1 MRRFAG
7 FACALV
13 LALCWQVGAAPAASA
28 GWNDVIHRLDASY
41 TILHNGDVTVTQVID
56 YEFGAEG
63 RPGVVLQV
71 PSRLPWDSSRDAVHT
86 VSDVR
91 VSSPTGAATEV
102 STREIEDGGVG
113 RVRLRI
119 GDPKR
124 PADRAETYVVSYTIT
139 SVTEAQP
146 GFDEFVWDAS
156 GGGLGVGIEQM
167 TVMVEAP
174 GGVQNAHCFVD
185 ADEEIPCARA
195 GVDES
200 GRGQFI
206 ARNLGPNDPFHVA
219 ALLLPGAVDPGPT
232 LVPRPEPVRRTLLIG
247 GLGMIASTL
256 LMAAAALW
264 LRRRVLTA
272 SRPSTPRHHRPEAE
286 LELDPPA
293 VPPGEAALLADG
305 HFGPQHTAATLFD
318 LATRGA
324 LRVGPAVAG
333 EARVS
338 LRDPGVAARPYEQAL
353 IAGLFD
359 GSKPGTTVTIGP
371 RRSIQQHHA
380 ALQNAVCATVTDA
393 HWFPRRPTLLT
404 APTLLALFLGAG
416 AVLALSGLSLSGVL
430 PGPVGLA
437 LIVAATL
444 APIVIG
450 AAWLRRWRRW
460 DTPTAKGH
468 AVRDQVRRH
477 RDSLAAL
484 EADQV
489 PAGSVVIGRSLPW
502 AVSVHD
508 TERWASIAQ
517 EAIMLGRVPDDVPS
531 WWEGKTFSPFDVIAV
546 ADALEAAAVGAVEWA
561 KMGRPVDGAS
571 RGNNSTRG

>member
-41 TILHNGDVTVTQVID
+41 TILHNGDVAVTQVID

-91 VSSPTGAATEV
+91 VSSPTGAATDV
-102 STREIEDGGVG
+102 SSREIEDGGTG

-156 GGGLGVGIEQM
+156 GGGLGVGIEEM
-167 TVMVEAP
+167 TVTVEAP
-174 GGVQNAHCFVD
+174 GGVQSAHCFVD
-185 ADEEIPCARA
+185 REEEVPCSRA
-195 GVDES
+195 SVDDR
-200 GRGQFI
+200 GRGLFT
-206 ARNLGPNDPFHVA
+206 ARNLGADDPFHVA
-219 ALLLPGAVDPGPT
+219 ALLLPGAVEPGPT

-247 GLGMIASTL
+247 GLGMVASTL
-256 LMAAAALW
+256 LMAAVALGV
-264 LRRRVLTA
+264 RHRALTRA
-272 SRPSTPRHHRPEAE
+272 QPSTPRHHRPDAE
-286 LELDPPA
+286 LELEAPSI
-293 VPPGEAALLADG
+293 PPGEAALLAEG
-305 HFGPQHTAATLFD
+305 QFGPQHTAATLFD
-318 LATRGA
+318 LAMRGA
-324 LRVGPAVAG
+324 LKVGPAVAG

-338 LRDPGVAARPYEQAL
+338 LRDLEVASRPYERAL
-353 IAGLFD
+353 IHGLFD
-359 GSKPGTTVTIGP
+359 RSQPGATVTVGP

-393 HWFPRRPTLLT
+393 RWFPTRPALLT
-404 APTLLALFLGAG
+404 APTFLALFLSTGT
-416 AVLALSGLSLSGVL
+416 VLALSGLSLSGVL
-430 PGPVGLA
+430 PGPVGVA
-437 LIVAATL
+437 VIIVATL
-444 APIVIG
+444 APILVG
-450 AAWLRRWRRW
+450 AGWLRRWRRW
-460 DTPTAKGH
+460 DTPTPKGQ
-468 AVRDQVRRH
+468 AVRDEVCRH

-489 PAGSVVIGRSLPW
+489 PAGSVVIGRSLAW